1 MGCCESKPKYAQTDA
16 LPPPKI
22 AKLWISEDRP
32 PRFDKTNGYYST
44 YAGNHL

>member
-22 AKLWISEDRP
+22 AKLWIAEDSAT
-32 PRFDKTNGYYST
+32 KN
-44 YAGNHL
+44 